1 MNESEPKRDP
11 LDRYYTAAAV
21 AEVCIGV
28 LADVLGH
35 APDRVLEPCAGAAP
49 FLRAARA
56 RWPRVAV
63 AGCDADPDAPSLR
76 EPELLVESCG
86 WESWRPGIYD
96 AGERVWCVTNPPFAG
111 YRELVAGFIERGGD
125 RWPRVELLAL
135 LLRESAVAHLLA
147 GPHPPDAVW
156 MTPIRPMWGGPG
168 GELLARRSKTGK
180 ASPDNVSAALVAWS
194 PLLRRPAGEG
204 AALRLLPA
212 SREVKR
218 GAHRTVQV
226 GLFG

>member
-1 MNESEPKRDP
+1 MTSEEVRRDP
-11 LDRYYTAAAV
+11 LDRYYTHPDV
-21 AEVCIGV
+21 ARVCIGV
-28 LADVLGH
+28 LADVMGH

-49 FLRAARA
+49 FLTAALA
-56 RWPRVAV
+56 CWPRVALQ
-63 AGCDADPDAPSLR
+63 GCDADHDAPSLR
-76 EPELLVESCG
+76 RPELAVEAVG
-86 WESWRPGIYD
+86 WESWRPGIERE
-96 AGERVWCVTNPPFAG
+96 GERVWCVTNPPFAG
-111 YRELVAGFIERGGD
+111 YRELVAGFVERAGD

-180 ASPDNVSAALVAWS
+180 ASPDNVSAALLAWS
-194 PLLRRPAGEG
+194 PRLRRPAGEG

-212 SREVKR
+212 SRVVKR
-218 GAHRTVQV
+218 GAHRAVQV